1 MLLIKLYFP
10 IWQAL
15 LWNKAKIIEELIILK
30 IKQFKWQEIS
40 NKKAQKRVHCNHL
53 ANKEYFNKTKNT
65 YKGKLEPKELIL
77 I

>member
-1 MLLIKLYFP
+1 M
-10 IWQAL
+10 
-15 LWNKAKIIEELIILK
+15 
-30 IKQFKWQEIS
+30 KQFKRQEMS
-40 NKKAQKRVHCNHL
+40 NKKTQKRVHRYYL